1 MKWTEIY
8 SYITEIL
15 ILIQACVTV
24 DRLRSKQNEN
34 IELPFFWYILQIL
47 EPW

>member
-15 ILIQACVTV
+15 ILLQACVAV
-24 DRLRSKQNEN
+24 DRLSSKQNEN
-34 IELPFFWYILQIL
+34 IELPFFWYIL
-47 EPW
+47 